1 MEKEKNVEIN
11 TIPRLFWDSVK
22 SRGEK
27 VAMREKDLGIWQE
40 ISWLQYGEK
49 AKLTGL
55 ALHTLGLEKGNVVSI
70 ASEGNPEWLYT
81 DMGTIGAGGISSGV
95 YTTDS
100 AAQVKY
106 LVNDSA
112 TKFYFAENEEQL
124 DKILEVRNECPTLKK
139 IIVYDMEGLNDF
151 HDDQVISYEEFL
163 KIGEKT
169 NQENPNLW
177 ESLVNNVSPDDI
189 AILVYTSGTTGP
201 SKGAMINHTNLL
213 YSSNTG
219 YDIFDVME
227 HEEQLSFLPLCHILE
242 RSVSVMI
249 PLKTGAVVNFA
260 ESIDTVPENIREVS
274 PTVFIAV
281 PRIWEKFYSSITI
294 LMKDA
299 TFIGKFFYQLSINVG
314 SKYKE
319 YFIDGK
325 EPPLSLKLSYWIC
338 NQLVLKNIK
347 KLLGLNNCRYALSGA
362 APISPDLI
370 NWYLSLGIDMREG
383 WGMTETAGVG
393 TAFYSREIKLGYVG
407 RAVNESEVRIAQD
420 GEILFRG
427 PGVFCGYLNKP
438 EQTKETLIDG
448 WLHTGDVGEI
458 DNYGNLKITDRKK
471 DIIITAGGKNISP
484 SEIENELKFSPF
496 ISDAVVIGDKRKFLS
511 CLIMID
517 EENVMKHAQ
526 DNDIPFSNF
535 ESLCKS
541 EEIVSLIDDEVNKVN
556 KKFAS
561 VEQVKK
567 FSLIDI
573 QLTAEDDELT
583 PTMKLKRKF
592 INQKYGD
599 IIESMYQSA

>member
-40 ISWLQYGEK
+40 ISWSHYGEK

-81 DMGTIGAGGISSGV
+81 DMGSIGAGGISSGV

-124 DKILEVRNECPTLKK
+124 DKILEVRSECPTLKK

-169 NQENPNLW
+169 NQENPDLW
-177 ESLVNNVSPDDI
+177 ESLVNSVSPDDI

-213 YSSNTG
+213 YSINTG

-393 TAFYSREIKLGYVG
+393 TAFYSREIKLGHVG
-407 RAVNESEVRIAQD
+407 RAVNDSEVRIAQD

>member
-22 SRGEK
+22 SRGKK

-40 ISWLQYGEK
+40 ISWSHYGER

-124 DKILEVRNECPTLKK
+124 DKILEVRGECPTLKQ

-163 KIGEKT
+163 KVGEKT
-169 NQENPNLW
+169 DQENPDLW
-177 ESLVNNVSPDDI
+177 ESLVNSVSPDDI

-213 YSSNTG
+213 YSINTG

-299 TFIGKFFYQLSINVG
+299 TFIGKFFYQFSINVG

-393 TAFYSREIKLGYVG
+393 TAFYSREIKLGHVG
-407 RAVNESEVRIAQD
+407 RAVNDSEVRIAQD

>member
-22 SRGEK
+22 SRGER

-40 ISWLQYGEK
+40 ISWSHYGEK

-55 ALHTLGLEKGNVVSI
+55 ALHALGLEKGNVVSI

-124 DKILEVRNECPTLKK
+124 DKILEVRSECPTLKQ

-163 KIGEKT
+163 KVGEKT
-169 NQENPNLW
+169 DQENPDLW
-177 ESLVNNVSPDDI
+177 ESLVNSVSPDDI

-213 YSSNTG
+213 YSINTG

-299 TFIGKFFYQLSINVG
+299 TFIGKFFYQLSMNVG

-393 TAFYSREIKLGYVG
+393 TAFYSREIKLGHVG
-407 RAVNESEVRIAQD
+407 RAVNDSEVRIAQD

>member
-40 ISWLQYGEK
+40 ISWSHYGER

-124 DKILEVRNECPTLKK
+124 DKILEVRGECPTLKK

-163 KIGEKT
+163 QIGEKT
-169 NQENPNLW
+169 NQENPDLW
-177 ESLVNNVSPDDI
+177 EILVNSVSPEDI

-201 SKGAMINHTNLL
+201 SKGAMINHKNLL
-213 YSSNTG
+213 YSINTG

-393 TAFYSREIKLGYVG
+393 TAFYSREIKLGHVG
-407 RAVNESEVRIAQD
+407 RAVNDSEVRIAQD

>member
-22 SRGEK
+22 SRGER

-40 ISWLQYGEK
+40 ISWSHYGEK

-112 TKFYFAENEEQL
+112 TKFYFVENEEQL
-124 DKILEVRNECPTLKK
+124 DKILEVRGECPTLKQ
-139 IIVYDMEGLNDF
+139 IIVYDMEGLSDF

-163 KIGEKT
+163 KVGEKT
-169 NQENPNLW
+169 DQENPDLW
-177 ESLVNNVSPDDI
+177 ESLVNSVCPEDI

-213 YSSNTG
+213 YSINTG

-299 TFIGKFFYQLSINVG
+299 TFIGKFFYQFSINVG

-393 TAFYSREIKLGYVG
+393 TAFYSREIKLGHVG

-541 EEIVSLIDDEVNKVN
+541 EEIVALIDNEVNKVN

>member
-22 SRGEK
+22 SRGER

-40 ISWLQYGEK
+40 ISWSHYGEK

-55 ALHTLGLEKGNVVSI
+55 ALHALGLEKGNVVSI

-124 DKILEVRNECPTLKK
+124 DKILEVRSECPTLKK

-177 ESLVNNVSPDDI
+177 ESLVNSVSPDDI

-213 YSSNTG
+213 YSINTG

-393 TAFYSREIKLGYVG
+393 TAFYSREIKLGHVG
-407 RAVNESEVRIAQD
+407 RAVNDSEVRIAQD

>member
-1 MEKEKNVEIN
+1 MEKEKNVEIR
-11 TIPRLFWDSVK
+11 TIPRLLWDSVK
-22 SRGEK
+22 SRGER

-40 ISWLQYGEK
+40 ISWSHYGEK

-124 DKILEVRNECPTLKK
+124 DKILEVRSECPTLMK

-169 NQENPNLW
+169 NQENPDLW

-213 YSSNTG
+213 YSINTG

-393 TAFYSREIKLGYVG
+393 TAFYSREIKLGHVG
-407 RAVNESEVRIAQD
+407 RAVNDSEVRIAQD

>member
-11 TIPRLFWDSVK
+11 TIPRLFWNSVK
-22 SRGEK
+22 SRGGR
-27 VAMREKDLGIWQE
+27 VAMREKELGIWQE
-40 ISWLQYGEK
+40 ISWSHYGEK

-55 ALHTLGLEKGNVVSI
+55 ALHALGLEKGNVVSI

-124 DKILEVRNECPTLKK
+124 DKILEVRGECPTLRQ

-151 HDDQVISYEEFL
+151 HDDQVISYDEFL
-163 KIGEKT
+163 KVGEKT
-169 NQENPNLW
+169 DQENPDLW
-177 ESLVNNVSPDDI
+177 ESLVNSVSPDDI

-213 YSSNTG
+213 YSINTG

-299 TFIGKFFYQLSINVG
+299 TFVGKFFYQFSINVG

-393 TAFYSREIKLGYVG
+393 TAFYSREIKLGHVG
-407 RAVNESEVRIAQD
+407 RAVNDSEVRIAQD
-420 GEILFRG
+420 GEILFKG

-458 DNYGNLKITDRKK
+458 DNYGNLRITDRKK

-496 ISDAVVIGDKRKFLS
+496 ISDAVVIGDKRKYLS

-541 EEIVSLIDDEVNKVN
+541 EEIVTLIDDEVNKVN

-561 VEQVKK
+561 VEHVKK

>member
-1 MEKEKNVEIN
+1 MEEEKNVEIKS
-11 TIPRLFWDSVK
+11 IPQLFWNTVQARSN
-22 SRGEK
+22 K
-27 VAMREKDLGIWQE
+27 VAMREKHLGIWQE
-40 ISWLQYGEK
+40 VTWKHYGDN
-49 AKLTGL
+49 AKKTGL
-55 ALHTLGLEKGNVVSI
+55 ALNSLGLKKGEVVSI

-81 DMGTIGAGGISSGV
+81 DMGTIGAGGVSSGV

-106 LVNDSA
+106 LVNDSGS
-112 TKFYFAENEEQL
+112 KFYFAENEEQL
-124 DKILEVRNECPTLKK
+124 DKILEVRGDCPTLEK
-139 IIVYDMEGLNDF
+139 IIVYDMEGLHNF
-151 HDDQVISYEEFL
+151 KDDQVISYDEL
-163 KIGEKT
+163 IDIGKKVDIE
-169 NQENPNLW
+169 QPNLW
-177 ESLVNNVSPDDI
+177 NDLIQNVKSEDI

-213 YSSNTG
+213 YSVNTG
-219 YDIFDVME
+219 LEIFEPME
-227 HEEQLSFLPLCHILE
+227 NEEQLSFLPLCHILE
-242 RSVSVMI
+242 RSVSVMF
-249 PLKTGAVVNFA
+249 PLKSGAVVNFA

-299 TFIGKFFYQLSINVG
+299 TFIGKYFYDISIKTG
-314 SKYKE
+314 AKYKE
-319 YFIDGK
+319 YYIEGK
-325 EPPLSLKLSYWIC
+325 QPPLMLKLSYRLC
-338 NQLVLKNIK
+338 NYLVLKNIK
-347 KLLGLNNCRYALSGA
+347 KLLGLNKCRYALSGA
-362 APISPDLI
+362 APISPELI

-393 TAFYSREIKLGYVG
+393 TAFYSREIKLGHVG
-407 RAVNESEVRIAQD
+407 RAVNQSEVRIADD
-420 GEILFRG
+420 GEILFKG

-448 WLHTGDVGEI
+448 WLHTGDVGEM
-458 DNYGNLKITDRKK
+458 DNYGNIKITDRKK

-496 ISDAVVIGDKRKFLS
+496 VSDAVVIGDKRKFLS

-517 EENVMKHAQ
+517 EENVMKYAQ

-541 EEIVSLIDDEVNKVN
+541 EEVVNLIDGEVSKVN

-592 INQKYGD
+592 INQKYSN
-599 IIESMYQSA
+599 IIENMYQSA

>member
-22 SRGEK
+22 SRGER

-40 ISWLQYGEK
+40 ISWSHYGEK

-124 DKILEVRNECPTLKK
+124 DKILEVRGECPTLKQ

-169 NQENPNLW
+169 NQENPDLW
-177 ESLVNNVSPDDI
+177 ESLVNSVSPDDI

-213 YSSNTG
+213 YSINTG

-299 TFIGKFFYQLSINVG
+299 TFIGKFFYQFSINVG

-393 TAFYSREIKLGYVG
+393 TAFYSREIKLGHVG
-407 RAVNESEVRIAQD
+407 RAVNDSEVRIAQD

>member
-1 MEKEKNVEIN
+1 MEEKKDVEIKS
-11 TIPRLFWDSVK
+11 IPQLFWSTVQ
-22 SRGEK
+22 SRSSK
-27 VAMREKDLGIWQE
+27 VAMREKHLGIWQE
-40 ISWLQYGEK
+40 VTWKQYGEN
-49 AKLTGL
+49 AKKTGL
-55 ALHTLGLEKGNVVSI
+55 ALHSLGLKKGEVVSI

-81 DMGTIGAGGISSGV
+81 DMGIIGAGGVSSGV

-100 AAQVKY
+100 ASQVKY
-106 LVNDSA
+106 LVNDSS

-124 DKILEVRNECPTLKK
+124 DKILEVRNDCPTLEK
-139 IIVYDMEGLNDF
+139 IIVYDMEGLHNF
-151 HDDQVISYEEFL
+151 KDDQVISYDQLIE
-163 KIGEKT
+163 IGEKIDLE
-169 NQENPNLW
+169 QPNLW
-177 ESLVNNVSPDDI
+177 NNLMQNVNSEDI

-201 SKGAMINHTNLL
+201 SKGAMINHNNLL
-213 YSSNTG
+213 YSVNTG
-219 YDIFDVME
+219 LEIFEPME
-227 HEEQLSFLPLCHILE
+227 NEEQLSFLPLCHILE
-242 RSVSVMI
+242 RSVSVI
-249 PLKTGAVVNFA
+249 FPLKSGAVVNFA

-299 TFIGKFFYQLSINVG
+299 TFIGRYFYDVSIKTG
-314 SKYKE
+314 AKYKE
-319 YFIDGK
+319 YFIEGT
-325 EPPLSLKLSYWIC
+325 EPPITLKISFWLC
-338 NQLVLKNIK
+338 NFFVLTNIK
-347 KLLGLNNCRYALSGA
+347 KLLGLSKCRYALSGA
-362 APISPDLI
+362 APISPELI

-393 TAFYSREIKLGYVG
+393 TAFYSREIKLGHVG
-407 RAVNESEVRIAQD
+407 RAVNQSEVRIAND
-420 GEILFRG
+420 GEILFKG

-448 WLHTGDVGEI
+448 WLHTGDVGEM
-458 DNYGNLKITDRKK
+458 DNYGNIKITDRKK

-496 ISDAVVIGDKRKFLS
+496 VSDAVVIGDKRKFLS

-517 EENVMKHAQ
+517 EENVMKYAQ

-541 EEIVSLIDDEVNKVN
+541 EEVVNLIDGEVSKVN

-592 INQKYGD
+592 INQKYSN
-599 IIESMYQSA
+599 IIENMYQSA

>member
-22 SRGEK
+22 SRGER

-40 ISWLQYGEK
+40 ISWSHYGEK

-124 DKILEVRNECPTLKK
+124 DKILEVRGECPTLKQ

-163 KIGEKT
+163 KVGEKT
-169 NQENPNLW
+169 DQENPDLW
-177 ESLVNNVSPDDI
+177 KSLVNSVSPEDI

-213 YSSNTG
+213 YSINTG

-299 TFIGKFFYQLSINVG
+299 TFVGKFFYQFSINVG

-393 TAFYSREIKLGYVG
+393 TAFYSREIKLGHVG
-407 RAVNESEVRIAQD
+407 RAVNDSEVRIAQD

>member
-40 ISWLQYGEK
+40 ISWSHYGEK

-124 DKILEVRNECPTLKK
+124 DKILEVRGECPTLKQ

-169 NQENPNLW
+169 NQENPDLW

-213 YSSNTG
+213 YSINTG

-393 TAFYSREIKLGYVG
+393 TAFYSREIKLGHVG
-407 RAVNESEVRIAQD
+407 RAVNDSEVRIAQD

>member
-22 SRGEK
+22 FRGER

-40 ISWLQYGEK
+40 ISWSHYGEK

-55 ALHTLGLEKGNVVSI
+55 ALYTLGLKKGNVVSI

-124 DKILEVRNECPTLKK
+124 DKILEVRGECPTLKQ

-163 KIGEKT
+163 KVGEKT
-169 NQENPNLW
+169 DKENPDLW
-177 ESLVNNVSPDDI
+177 ESLVNSVSPEDI

-213 YSSNTG
+213 YSINTG

-299 TFIGKFFYQLSINVG
+299 TFIGKFFYQFSINVG

-393 TAFYSREIKLGYVG
+393 TAFYSREIKLGHVG
-407 RAVNESEVRIAQD
+407 RAVNDSEVRIAQD

>member
-1 MEKEKNVEIN
+1 MEEEKNVEIKS
-11 TIPRLFWDSVK
+11 IPQLFWNTVQARSN
-22 SRGEK
+22 K
-27 VAMREKDLGIWQE
+27 VAMREKHLGIWQE
-40 ISWLQYGEK
+40 VTWKQYGDN
-49 AKLTGL
+49 AKKTGL
-55 ALHTLGLEKGNVVSI
+55 ALNSLGLKKGEVVSI

-81 DMGTIGAGGISSGV
+81 DMGTIGAGGVSSGV

-106 LVNDSA
+106 LVNDSGS
-112 TKFYFAENEEQL
+112 KFYFAENEEQL
-124 DKILEVRNECPTLKK
+124 DKILEVRCDCPTLEK
-139 IIVYDMEGLNDF
+139 IIVYDMEGLHNF
-151 HDDQVISYEEFL
+151 KDDQVISYDEL
-163 KIGEKT
+163 IDIGKKVDIE
-169 NQENPNLW
+169 QPNLW
-177 ESLVNNVSPDDI
+177 NDLIQNVKSEDI

-213 YSSNTG
+213 YSVNTG
-219 YDIFDVME
+219 LEIFEPME
-227 HEEQLSFLPLCHILE
+227 NEEQLSFLPLCHILE
-242 RSVSVMI
+242 RSVSVMF
-249 PLKTGAVVNFA
+249 PLKSGAVVNFA

-299 TFIGKFFYQLSINVG
+299 TFIGKYFYDISIKTG
-314 SKYKE
+314 AKYKE
-319 YFIDGK
+319 YYIEGK
-325 EPPLSLKLSYWIC
+325 QPPLMLKLSYRLC
-338 NQLVLKNIK
+338 NYLVLKNIK
-347 KLLGLNNCRYALSGA
+347 KLLGLNKCRYALSGA
-362 APISPDLI
+362 APISPELI

-393 TAFYSREIKLGYVG
+393 TAFYSREIKLGHVG
-407 RAVNESEVRIAQD
+407 RAVNQSEVRIADD
-420 GEILFRG
+420 GEILFKG

-448 WLHTGDVGEI
+448 WLHTGDVGEM
-458 DNYGNLKITDRKK
+458 DNYGNIKITDRKK

-496 ISDAVVIGDKRKFLS
+496 VSDAVVIGDKRKFLS

-517 EENVMKHAQ
+517 EENVMKYAQ

-541 EEIVSLIDDEVNKVN
+541 EEVVNLIDGEVSKVN

-592 INQKYGD
+592 INQKYSN
-599 IIESMYQSA
+599 IIENMYQSA

>member
-22 SRGEK
+22 SRGER

-40 ISWLQYGEK
+40 ISWSHYGEK

-55 ALHTLGLEKGNVVSI
+55 ALHALGLEKGNVVSI

-124 DKILEVRNECPTLKK
+124 DKILEVRGECPSLKQ
-139 IIVYDMEGLNDF
+139 IIVFDMEGLNDF
-151 HDDQVISYEEFL
+151 HDDQVLSYEEFL

-213 YSSNTG
+213 YSINTG

-393 TAFYSREIKLGYVG
+393 TAFYSREIKLGHVG
-407 RAVNESEVRIAQD
+407 RAVNDSEVRIAQD

>member
-40 ISWLQYGEK
+40 ISWSHYGER

-55 ALHTLGLEKGNVVSI
+55 ALSTLGLEKGNVVSI

-124 DKILEVRNECPTLKK
+124 DKILEVRSECPTLKK

-169 NQENPNLW
+169 NQENPDLW

-213 YSSNTG
+213 YSINTG

-393 TAFYSREIKLGYVG
+393 TAFYSREIKLGHVG
-407 RAVNESEVRIAQD
+407 RAVNDSEVRIAQD

>member
-1 MEKEKNVEIN
+1 
-11 TIPRLFWDSVK
+11 
-22 SRGEK
+22 
-27 VAMREKDLGIWQE
+27 MREKHLGIWQE
-40 ISWLQYGEK
+40 VTWKQYGEN
-49 AKLTGL
+49 AKKTGL
-55 ALHTLGLEKGNVVSI
+55 ALHSLGLKKGEVVSI

-81 DMGTIGAGGISSGV
+81 DMGIIGAGGVSSGV

-100 AAQVKY
+100 ASQVKY
-106 LVNDSA
+106 LVNDSS

-124 DKILEVRNECPTLKK
+124 DKILEVRNDCPTLEK
-139 IIVYDMEGLNDF
+139 IIVYDMEGLHNF
-151 HDDQVISYEEFL
+151 KDDQVISYDQLIE
-163 KIGEKT
+163 IGEKIDLE
-169 NQENPNLW
+169 QPNLW
-177 ESLVNNVSPDDI
+177 NNLMQNVNSEDI

-201 SKGAMINHTNLL
+201 SKGAMINHNNLL
-213 YSSNTG
+213 YSVNTG
-219 YDIFDVME
+219 LEIFEPME
-227 HEEQLSFLPLCHILE
+227 NEEQLSFLPLCHILE
-242 RSVSVMI
+242 RSVSVI
-249 PLKTGAVVNFA
+249 FPLKSGAVVNFA

-299 TFIGKFFYQLSINVG
+299 TFIGRYFYDVSIKTG
-314 SKYKE
+314 AKYKE
-319 YFIDGK
+319 YFIEGK
-325 EPPLSLKLSYWIC
+325 EPPITLKISFWLC
-338 NQLVLKNIK
+338 NFFVLTNIK
-347 KLLGLNNCRYALSGA
+347 KLLGLSKCRYALSGA
-362 APISPDLI
+362 APISPELI

-393 TAFYSREIKLGYVG
+393 TAFYSREIKLGHVG
-407 RAVNESEVRIAQD
+407 RAVNQSEVRIAND
-420 GEILFRG
+420 GEILFKG

-448 WLHTGDVGEI
+448 WLHTGDVGEM
-458 DNYGNLKITDRKK
+458 DNYGNIKITDRKK

-496 ISDAVVIGDKRKFLS
+496 VSDAVVIGDKRKFLS

-517 EENVMKHAQ
+517 EENVMKYAQ

-541 EEIVSLIDDEVNKVN
+541 EEVVNLIDGEVSKVN

-592 INQKYGD
+592 INQKYSN
-599 IIESMYQSA
+599 IIENMYQSA

>member
-22 SRGEK
+22 SRGER

-40 ISWLQYGEK
+40 ISWSHYGEK

-124 DKILEVRNECPTLKK
+124 DKILEVRSECPTLKK

-213 YSSNTG
+213 YSINTG

-299 TFIGKFFYQLSINVG
+299 TFVGKFFYQFSINVG

-393 TAFYSREIKLGYVG
+393 TAFYSREIKLGHVG
-407 RAVNESEVRIAQD
+407 RAVNDSEVRIAQD

>member
-22 SRGEK
+22 SRGER

-40 ISWLQYGEK
+40 ISWSHYGEK

-55 ALHTLGLEKGNVVSI
+55 ALHALGLEKGNVVSI

-124 DKILEVRNECPTLKK
+124 DKILEVRGECPTLKQ
-139 IIVYDMEGLNDF
+139 IIVFDMEGLNDF

-169 NQENPNLW
+169 NQENPDLW

-213 YSSNTG
+213 YSINTG

-299 TFIGKFFYQLSINVG
+299 TFVGKFFYQFSINVG

-393 TAFYSREIKLGYVG
+393 TAFYSREIKLGHVG
-407 RAVNESEVRIAQD
+407 RAVNDSEVRIAKD

>member
-11 TIPRLFWDSVK
+11 TIPKLFWNSVK
-22 SRGEK
+22 SRADR

-40 ISWLQYGEK
+40 ISWTVYGEN

-55 ALHTLGLEKGNVVSI
+55 ALHTLGLEKGDVVSI
-70 ASEGNPEWLYT
+70 ASEGMPEWLYT
-81 DMGTIGAGGISSGV
+81 DMGTIGAGGISSGI

-100 AAQVKY
+100 AEQVKY
-106 LVNDSA
+106 LVNDSS

-124 DKILEVRNECPTLKK
+124 DKILEVRSECPTLKQ
-139 IIVYDMEGLNDF
+139 IIVFDMEGLNEF

-163 KIGEKT
+163 KIGEKA
-169 NQENPNLW
+169 NQEKPDLW
-177 ESLVNNVSPDDI
+177 ESLINNVNSSDI

-201 SKGAMINHTNLL
+201 SKGAMINHENIL
-213 YSSNTG
+213 YSINTG
-219 YDIFDVME
+219 YDIFETME

-299 TFIGKFFYQLSINVG
+299 TFIGKYSYQFSINVG
-314 SKYKE
+314 ARYKE

-325 EPPLSLKLSYWIC
+325 VPPLSLKILYWLC

-347 KLLGLNNCRYALSGA
+347 KLLGLNNCRYGLSGA
-362 APISPDLI
+362 APISPELI
-370 NWYLSLGIDMREG
+370 NWYLSIGIDMREG
-383 WGMTETAGVG
+383 WGMTETSGVG
-393 TAFYSREIKLGYVG
+393 TAFYSREIKLGHVG
-407 RAVNESEVRIAQD
+407 RAVNDSEIRIADD
-420 GEILFRG
+420 GEILFKG

-448 WLHTGDVGEI
+448 WLHTGDVGEM
-458 DNYGNLKITDRKK
+458 DNYGNVKITDRKK

-496 ISDAVVIGDKRKFLS
+496 VSDAVVIGDKRKFLS

-541 EEIVSLIDDEVNKVN
+541 KDIVDLIDDEVSSVN
-556 KKFAS
+556 KKFAN
-561 VEQVKK
+561 VEQIKK
-567 FSLIDI
+567 FSLIDT

-592 INQKYGD
+592 INDKYSSVID
-599 IIESMYQSA
+599 QMYQSA